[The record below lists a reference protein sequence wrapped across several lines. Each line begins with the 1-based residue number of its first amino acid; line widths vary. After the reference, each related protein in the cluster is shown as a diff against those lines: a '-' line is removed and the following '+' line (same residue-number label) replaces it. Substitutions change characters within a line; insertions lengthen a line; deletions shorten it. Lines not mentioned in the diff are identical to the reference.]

1 MRRILI
7 FGMILATAAVLCSC
21 FNASQPPEQSSD
33 TTQPTENTQT
43 ESPLPNNTASGSAVY
58 SFAHA
63 AEIYANPD
71 AYKGKEFSSPFTIV
85 SERRQTGD
93 TFIYYANGYSNGS
106 EAPAYALLEFAGEN
120 IPDLKNGSAVYA
132 RGTIQGAGAL
142 SDDKGNA
149 VSTLWLTV
157 TEMETDSDTAAITT
171 PDAQFRFGSGEYKAV
186 QGPLSIEVTLLSFT
200 EDGLMLSTKTTD
212 SSVKGYQTYYF
223 DIIVHQG
230 GYFAWF
236 HNCKFWIN
244 GSAGYDNVP
253 FPPLSSEEDISIE
266 FVPFSKDGKLLYEP
280 LVIDI
285 PLSQMNTPVAD

>member
-1 MRRILI
+1 MRRVLI
-7 FGMILATAAVLCSC
+7 FGMILATAAILCSC
-21 FNASQPPEQSSD
+21 YRTAQPPEQAS
-33 TTQPTENTQT
+33 TAQPTEKAQH
-43 ESPLPNNTASGSAVY
+43 ESPLPENSAADSAVY

-71 AYKGKEFSSPFTIV
+71 AYKGKEFSSPFMIV
-85 SERRQTGD
+85 SERQQTGD
-93 TFIYYANGYSNGS
+93 TFVYYANGYSNGS
-106 EAPAYALLEFAGEN
+106 ESPAYAVLEFAGGN
-120 IPDLKNGSAVYA
+120 IPDLQNGSAVYV
-132 RGTIQGAGAL
+132 RGTIQGAGTL

-149 VSTLWLTV
+149 VSMLWLTV
-157 TEMETDSDTAAITT
+157 TQMETDAGTADIMT

-230 GYFAWF
+230 GHFAWY
-236 HNCKFWIN
+236 HNCNFWIN
-244 GSAGYDNVP
+244 GGSAGYDNVP
-253 FPPLSSEEDISIE
+253 FSLLSSKEDISIE
-266 FVPFSKDGKLLYEP
+266 FVPFGKDGELLYEP

-285 PLSQMNTPVAD
+285 PLSQMNTSVTG